1 MVRLITTDCFYNS
14 NNNETLQNGIKI
26 FVYHNFQEH
35 SSIVSKDDLKDTLYS
50 LNIVSKTHLPKENFL
65 IYMND
70 FEYSV
75 CFNHKTIYSLRLTE
89 TFKINDI
96 IKSVLITKNLIM
108 LLSAGEVD
116 KVYYIIDSNYEELYK
131 NLLEENLKNAQEEC
145 IVQSV
150 GTTLNLVQ
158 NLPELETLTKFLLK
172 YLTLGIVFI
181 TAIFITF
188 NTFNQDRDNCYELSQ
203 KDKLLT
209 KINGQNI
216 QLKKNEEN
224 FAILNQKYFTLFECI
239 QKDKK

>member
-26 FVYHNFQEH
+26 FVYHDFQEH

-50 LNIVSKTHLPKENFL
+50 LNIVSKIHLPKEKFL

-70 FEYSV
+70 FEYSI
-75 CFNHKTIYSLRLTE
+75 CFNHKTIYSLRLSE

-96 IKSVLITKNLIM
+96 IQSVLITKNLIM
-108 LLSAGEVD
+108 LLSAGEID
-116 KVYYIIDSNYEELYK
+116 KEYCIIDSKYEELYK

-145 IVQSV
+145 TVQNI
-150 GTTLNLVQ
+150 GTTEHLVKK
-158 NLPELETLTKFLLK
+158 LPELETLTKFLFK
-172 YLTLGIVFI
+172 YLTLGIGFI
-181 TAIFITF
+181 IVILFTF

-203 KDKLLT
+203 KNKLLT

>member
-26 FVYHNFQEH
+26 FAYHNFEEH

-50 LNIVSKTHLPKENFL
+50 LNIVSKIHLPKEKFL

-70 FEYSV
+70 FEYSI
-75 CFNHKTIYSLRLTE
+75 CFNHKTIYSLRLSE

-96 IKSVLITKNLIM
+96 IQSVLITKNLIM
-108 LLSAGEVD
+108 LLSAGEID
-116 KVYYIIDSNYEELYK
+116 KVYYIIDSKYEELYK

-145 IVQSV
+145 IVERV
-150 GTTLNLVQ
+150 GTTEHLVKK
-158 NLPELETLTKFLLK
+158 LPELETLTKFLFK

-188 NTFNQDRDNCYELSQ
+188 NTLNQNGDNCCELSE